1 MDDKDSQTI
10 VCDILLSLAKG
21 QDVLKDNL
29 DNYANRLVDV
39 YSDGNFRHM
48 YSGIYAVITA
58 VDSNE
63 DCDLETL
70 SQNIARLYKEIQ
82 EKHSE
87 KKNVCKGV
95 QKLYDHTNLDIARI
109 NYLKEKSERV
119 KSELDEMRHSVEEEA
134 SQLRE
139 KAQKM
144 QREYVAILGVFSA
157 IVVSF
162 VSGLGFSSSVLA
174 NMHTVSSYRLVFVV
188 MMLAIVLFDVLA
200 VLMNFVRDMV
210 FTGEKHK
217 YLFIGVNI
225 GVNIVFLAI
234 LIGDFI
240 AWHYGMRIFPCQ

>member
-1 MDDKDSQTI
+1 MDDKDNQTI
-10 VCDILLSLAKG
+10 ICDILFALAKG
-21 QDVLKDNL
+21 QDILKDNL
-29 DNYANRLVDV
+29 DNYANKLVDV

-70 SQNIARLYKEIQ
+70 SQNIARLYREIQ
-82 EKHSE
+82 EKHSK

-95 QKLYDHTNLDIARI
+95 QKLYDHVNLDIARI
-109 NYLKEKSERV
+109 NYLKVQAEDANKKLEVVTRQLKSV
-119 KSELDEMRHSVEEEA
+119 SNEA
-134 SQLRE
+134 EGLRE
-139 KAQKM
+139 KAQRM

-174 NMHTVSSYRLVFVV
+174 NMHTVSPYRLVFVV
-188 MMLAIVLFDVLA
+188 MMLATVLFNVLA

-210 FTGEKHK
+210 FTGEKHRC
-217 YLFIGVNI
+217 LFIV
-225 GVNIVFLAI
+225 VNIVFLAI

-240 AWHYGMRIFPCQ
+240 VWWYKA